1 VTVDGGCGAAVQCGQ
16 WGCEPAG
23 GGWSRGNESNG
34 ELIDGGWG
42 AHEYDGGVYRVW
54 EIFRSAPRW

>member
-1 VTVDGGCGAAVQCGQ
+1 MAVPLYSVASGGASRQGVGGAEGMRAM
-16 WGCEPAG
+16 
-23 GGWSRGNESNG
+23 G

>member
-1 VTVDGGCGAAVQCGQ
+1 MVVAVPLNSVASGGASRQGVGGAEGMRAM
-16 WGCEPAG
+16 
-23 GGWSRGNESNG
+23 G